1 MPTSAQE
8 ECVPI
13 FSKDDDVNRL
23 WDGLLSA
30 VLEAGRAI
38 LQMRCDGLA
47 IDRKSDGSPVTEADR
62 RAEAILERALHRLA
76 PRIPVI
82 AEESA
87 AQARAPRAARQMF
100 LVDPLDGTRGYAAGR
115 DDFTINIGFIS
126 DGRPVAGLIYAPARG
141 EVFATQGETCAIA
154 ARVDPGSTAR
164 TLRDLNPVSI
174 SARVPCPGGLVALTS
189 RAEQTQ
195 AFRDRLSALGITE
208 SSGFSSAIK
217 FCLLARGEADIYPRF
232 GPTCEWDTAAGEAIL
247 TAAGGSV
254 RDLDGAPLTYGREQ
268 SAYLNPAFV
277 ARGRVA

>member
-8 ECVPI
+8 ESVPI

-38 LQMRCDGLA
+38 LQTRCDGLA

-154 ARVDPGSTAR
+154 ARVDPGSKAR
-164 TLRDLNPVSI
+164 TLRDLNPFPI

-189 RAEQTQ
+189 RAEQAP
-195 AFRDRLSALGITE
+195 AFHDRLSALGITE
-208 SSGFSSAIK
+208 SSGISSAIK
-217 FCLLARGEADIYPRF
+217 FCLLARGDADIYPRF

-254 RDLDGAPLTYGREQ
+254 RDLDGAPLTYGREHL
-268 SAYLNPAFV
+268 AYLNPAFV